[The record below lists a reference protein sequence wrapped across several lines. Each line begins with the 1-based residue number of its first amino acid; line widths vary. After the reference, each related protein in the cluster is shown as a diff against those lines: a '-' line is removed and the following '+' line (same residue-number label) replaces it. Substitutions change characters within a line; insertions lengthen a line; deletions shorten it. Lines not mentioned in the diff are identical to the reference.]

1 MKRATPI
8 LATALALGAAPAFA
22 GNTTPPLEDNTVA
35 APAPVAPVPT
45 NVGPDWTGFYGG
57 AQLGYGDVDS
67 NVGGSDDGVI
77 GGVTAGYDYDFG
89 TFVLGGGL
97 DYDFAD
103 IGVANNAAT
112 VENVFRAKA
121 RGGYKLGDGLL
132 YATGGY
138 AQADTDTLGSDDGY
152 FVGAGY
158 EHMITQNFSMG
169 GELLYHEFDDYNSTA
184 VDVEAT
190 TLQVRGT
197 FRF

>member
-1 MKRATPI
+1 M
-8 LATALALGAAPAFA
+8 
-22 GNTTPPLEDNTVA
+22 TPPMEDNTVA

-57 AQLGYGDVDS
+57 AQLGYGEVDT
-67 NVGGSDDGVI
+67 NVPGTGSDDGVI
-77 GGVTAGYDYDFG
+77 GGLTAGYDYDFG

-112 VENVFRAKA
+112 LENVFRAKV

-138 AQADTDTLGSDDGY
+138 AQADTDNLGSDDGY
-152 FVGAGY
+152 FIGAGY

>member
-8 LATALALGAAPAFA
+8 LATVFAIGAAPAFA
-22 GNTTPPLEDNTVA
+22 GNIAPPMEDTPVS
-35 APAPVAPVPT
+35 APMAPVPT

-57 AQLGYGDVDS
+57 AQLGYADVDT
-67 NVGGSDDGVI
+67 NVAGSDDGVI
-77 GGVTAGYDYDFG
+77 GGLTAGYDYDFG

-112 VENVFRAKA
+112 LENVFRAKV

-152 FVGAGY
+152 FIGAGY